1 MGLGD
6 DYSETK
12 NLNDEALERRSS
24 TDGIKLESNGSN
36 SNENI
41 DEGSGSVEI
50 NCSREVN
57 GNEIGNQTPT
67 NTKSPLEVAET
78 PEGVSGET
86 PPTRKGFG
94 LKKWRRIRRDF
105 VKDESAGLDLNRILK
120 RGAPNAAEISKPR
133 DSSAEIKLKSEGS
146 AASEESFVKSPDLL
160 DGFVPKGSSLDST
173 VGVGSAFAF
182 GTDSE
187 NSGDRSS
194 KSSTAAS
201 APRMRNDFHTITG
214 SARDKHKVKNLSGRS
229 SSNSVQKVQ
238 QVKGKVDTSK
248 KSRGERDKFD
258 QENSYS
264 SIESDLR
271 SSNIIFSQIGVFGNS
286 NGRQSEVCSN
296 YDEENSEKGQTSD
309 LHAGDGDQKGYC
321 KQNGCDIEDI
331 SQNDVSGGGSLEEKG
346 EEIESNRT
354 HAEWDPLVKSIISLQ
369 AVQEALEI
377 EIEKFGELGNEPVL
391 PSETDINLSPQLQA
405 EVVDLTQK
413 VNGLER
419 ELEEASA
426 LLKEKELRVVE
437 LEQMLNRTKLHEE
450 EKLENGLPSVQDEC
464 REMESQLEDLFK
476 QKIEA
481 EIEHLIIATTTQ
493 NLEGASEAQ
502 SLLFEEQKSLSE
514 EQNQMLQKL
523 RVAER
528 KATVLKKHV
537 NELDASCEEM
547 IGTEEIL
554 IMQNRVCKH
563 TLCFFVQLMLLFIG
577 VMLFMLQLYSQ
588 PSGDVPT

>member
-12 NLNDEALERRSS
+12 NLSDEALERRSS

-36 SNENI
+36 SNENV

-50 NCSREVN
+50 NCSREVK

-120 RGAPNAAEISKPR
+120 RGAPNAAEIAKLR

-146 AASEESFVKSPDLL
+146 AASEESSVKSPDIL

-229 SSNSVQKVQ
+229 SSNSVQKVP

-248 KSRGERDKFD
+248 KSRGERDKYD
-258 QENSYS
+258 KENSYS
-264 SIESDLR
+264 SIESDFR
-271 SSNIIFSQIGVFGNS
+271 SSNIVFSQIGVFGNS

-296 YDEENSEKGQTSD
+296 YDEENSEKGQASD

-321 KQNGCDIEDI
+321 KHNGCDIEDI

-346 EEIESNRT
+346 EEIESNQT

-437 LEQMLNRTKLHEE
+437 LEQMLNRTRLHEE

-493 NLEGASEAQ
+493 NLEGVSEAQ
-502 SLLFEEQKSLSE
+502 SLLFEEQKSLSV

-523 RVAER
+523 RVAES
-528 KATVLKKHV
+528 KATVLKEHM

-563 TLCFFVQLMLLFIG
+563 TLCFFVQLMLLFLG
-577 VMLFMLQLYSQ
+577 VLLFMVQLYSQ

>member
-36 SNENI
+36 SNENVE
-41 DEGSGSVEI
+41 EGSGSAEI

-57 GNEIGNQTPT
+57 GKEIGNQTPT

-120 RGAPNAAEISKPR
+120 RGAPNAAEIVKPR

-146 AASEESFVKSPDLL
+146 AASEESSVKSPDLL

-182 GTDSE
+182 GMGSE

-201 APRMRNDFHTITG
+201 APRMRNDSHTITG
-214 SARDKHKVKNLSGRS
+214 SARDKHRVKNLSGRS

-238 QVKGKVDTSK
+238 QVKGKVHTSK
-248 KSRGERDKFD
+248 KSRGERDKYVK
-258 QENSYS
+258 ENSYS

-271 SSNIIFSQIGVFGNS
+271 SSNIAFTQMGVFGNS

-296 YDEENSEKGQTSD
+296 YDEEHSEKGQASD
-309 LHAGDGDQKGYC
+309 LLAGDVDQKGYC
-321 KQNGCDIEDI
+321 KQNGGGIEDI
-331 SQNDVSGGGSLEEKG
+331 SRNDVSGGGSLEEKG
-346 EEIESNRT
+346 EEIESNRI

-377 EIEKFGELGNEPVL
+377 EIEKFGELGHEPVL
-391 PSETDINLSPQLQA
+391 PSEMDINHSSQLQA
-405 EVVDLTQK
+405 EVVDLIQK

-426 LLKEKELRVVE
+426 LLKEKEFRVVE
-437 LEQMLNRTKLHEE
+437 LEQMLNRTRLHEE
-450 EKLENGLPSVQDEC
+450 EKLENGLPSIQLEC

-476 QKIEA
+476 QKIQA
-481 EIEHLIIATTTQ
+481 EIEHLIIAATTQ

-502 SLLFEEQKSLSE
+502 SLLFEEQKSLSV

-523 RVAER
+523 RVAES
-528 KATVLKKHV
+528 KATVLTKHV

-563 TLCFFVQLMLLFIG
+563 TLCFFIQLMLLFLG
-577 VMLFMLQLYSQ
+577 VLLFMLQLYSQ

>member
-6 DYSETK
+6 DNSETK
-12 NLNDEALERRSS
+12 IFDDEGLERRSS

-36 SNENI
+36 SNEYV

-50 NCSREVN
+50 NYSSEVN
-57 GNEIGNQTPT
+57 GKEIGNGTPENSRST
-67 NTKSPLEVAET
+67 LEVAET

-86 PPTRKGFG
+86 PPTRKGYG

-105 VKDESAGLDLNRILK
+105 VKDESVGLDLNRILK
-120 RGAPNAAEISKPR
+120 RGAPNAAEMGKPQ
-133 DSSAEIKLKSEGS
+133 DPSAEIKHKSEGS
-146 AASEESFVKSPDLL
+146 AASEESSVKSPDLL
-160 DGFVPKGSSLDST
+160 DGFIPKGSSLDST

-201 APRMRNDFHTITG
+201 APRMRMDSHTVTG
-214 SARDKHKVKNLSGRS
+214 SRDKHRVKKCSN
-229 SSNSVQKVQ
+229 NSVQKIQ

-248 KSRGERDKFD
+248 KSRGERDKYD
-258 QENSYS
+258 KENSYS

-271 SSNIIFSQIGVFGNS
+271 SSNIVFAQTGVFGNS
-286 NGRQSEVCSN
+286 NGRKSEVCSN

-321 KQNGCDIEDI
+321 KQIGGDIEDI
-331 SQNDVSGGGSLEEKG
+331 AQNDVSGGGSLEEKG
-346 EEIESNRT
+346 EEFESNRT

-377 EIEKFGELGNEPVL
+377 EIEKFGELGNDPVL
-391 PSETDINLSPQLQA
+391 QSETDINHSPQL
-405 EVVDLTQK
+405 ETELVDLIQK

-419 ELEEASA
+419 ELEDASA
-426 LLKEKELRVVE
+426 LLKEKEFRVVE
-437 LEQMLNRTKLHEE
+437 LGQMLNRTGLHEE
-450 EKLENGLPSVQDEC
+450 GKLENGIPSDQDKC

-476 QKIEA
+476 QKIQA

-502 SLLFEEQKSLSE
+502 SLLFEEQKSLSV
-514 EQNQMLQKL
+514 EQNQLLEKL
-523 RVAER
+523 RVAES
-528 KATVLKKHV
+528 KATVLKRHV

-563 TLCFFVQLMLLFIG
+563 TLCFFVQLMLLFLG
-577 VMLFMLQLYSQ
+577 VLLFLLQLYSQ

>member
-36 SNENI
+36 SNENV

-120 RGAPNAAEISKPR
+120 RGAPNAAEIAKPR

-146 AASEESFVKSPDLL
+146 AASEESSVKSPDLL

-201 APRMRNDFHTITG
+201 APRMRNDFHTLTG

-248 KSRGERDKFD
+248 KSRGERDKYD
-258 QENSYS
+258 NENSYS

-271 SSNIIFSQIGVFGNS
+271 SPNIVFSQIGAFGNS
-286 NGRQSEVCSN
+286 NRRQSEVCSN

-419 ELEEASA
+419 ELEEASY

-547 IGTEEIL
+547 ICTEEIL

-588 PSGDVPT
+588 PSGDLPT